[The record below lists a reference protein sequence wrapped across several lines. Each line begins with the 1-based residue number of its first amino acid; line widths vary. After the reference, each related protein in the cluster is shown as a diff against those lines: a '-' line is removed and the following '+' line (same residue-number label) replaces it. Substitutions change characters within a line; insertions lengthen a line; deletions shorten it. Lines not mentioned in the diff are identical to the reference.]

1 MYVNG
6 LSRYYTTCLNFAEQI
21 SVTMNT
27 VVNILKGT
35 CPNCGIGAIFKTKGY
50 IFLLRMPIMN
60 KRCKTCNLKF
70 EKETG
75 FFFGAMFVSY
85 ALAVAEMIAS
95 LVLFWIMMDLSP
107 LSVFLIIVV
116 IAFVTSTF
124 NFRLSRTIWIYLFN

>member
-1 MYVNG
+1 
-6 LSRYYTTCLNFAEQI
+6 
-21 SVTMNT
+21 MNT
-27 VVNILKGT
+27 IINILKGT
-35 CPNCGIGAIFKTKGY
+35 CPNCEEGSIFKTKGN
-50 IFLLRMPIMN
+50 IFLLRMPKMN
-60 KRCKTCNLKF
+60 ERCKTCNHKF

-95 LVLFWIMMDLSP
+95 LVLFWMVMDLSP
-107 LSVFLIIVV
+107 LLVFLIIAA